1 MLQQPHMGKT
11 PTSTSA
17 KEHRRFL
24 MSEPYQGQSTNTGV
38 PGVSGTNT
46 AESGVGVRGD
56 SNAVGVWGEGKN
68 WHGVVGASHSTIG
81 GAGVFG
87 SCDSGVGVFGE
98 SKLSHAVQGRSG
110 STNGTAGVSG
120 EHTGA
125 GPGIFGKSASGPA
138 GFFEGKVT
146 VTGDLTAHDVFVAG
160 GDCAEEFDIAE
171 AVERE
176 PGMVMVLNQ
185 AGTLQPGQQAYDKR
199 VAGVISGAGA
209 YKPGLILDKRGS
221 SEGRMPIALVG
232 KVYCQVD
239 AQYASIEIGDLL
251 TTSPTPGHAMKASD
265 PFKAFGAVVGK
276 ALSSL
281 DAGQGLIPI
290 LIALQ

>member
-1 MLQQPHMGKT
+1 MGKT
-11 PTSTSA
+11 STSTSA

-24 MSEPYQGQSTNTGV
+24 MSDPYDGQSTNKDV

-46 AESGVGVRGD
+46 AEGGIGVRGD

-68 WHGVVGASHSTIG
+68 WHGVVGASHSTSG

-146 VTGDLTAHDVFVAG
+146 VTGDITAHDVFVAG

-171 AVERE
+171 TVER
-176 PGMVMVLNQ
+176 
-185 AGTLQPGQQAYDKR
+185 
-199 VAGVISGAGA
+199 
-209 YKPGLILDKRGS
+209 
-221 SEGRMPIALVG
+221 
-232 KVYCQVD
+232 
-239 AQYASIEIGDLL
+239 
-251 TTSPTPGHAMKASD
+251 
-265 PFKAFGAVVGK
+265 
-276 ALSSL
+276 
-281 DAGQGLIPI
+281 
-290 LIALQ
+290 